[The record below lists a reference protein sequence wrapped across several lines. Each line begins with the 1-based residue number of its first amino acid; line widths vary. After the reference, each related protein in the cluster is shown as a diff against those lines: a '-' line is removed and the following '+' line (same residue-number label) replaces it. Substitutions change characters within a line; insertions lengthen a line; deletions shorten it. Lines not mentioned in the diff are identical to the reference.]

1 MFINP
6 WNYCANGTTSGG
18 NKTCLM
24 EQSSYFHS
32 KKKKKR
38 VETVKEEKHGEC
50 IKTASGQNVF

>member
-1 MFINP
+1 MGQQVAGTKPVLWSNHPIFIP
-6 WNYCANGTTSGG
+6 
-18 NKTCLM
+18 
-24 EQSSYFHS
+24 